1 MDWRARAVILTV
13 VCETLRIYVQFLGMA
28 TQTTHR
34 ENPGRICKKHPKN
47 LSVWLRDFLSKEAM
61 YSYVVVQPRSW
72 ELNPAGS
79 LPRLKRQKKKALFD
93 GLTYRN
99 LKPVVNQPADFKLG
113 YSRVFLVD
121 CQGAVGILIDAMGHP
136 ATEDTTLGSWCLW
149 RSNLGTGRFGCSTRL
164 LEMIRNWLT
173 TGGDEG
179 CTPPTASTHDC
190 LIYITRFYG
199 KLHRRHPN
207 FLFLKWPCTWRSA
220 TRLLWKVAISWDL
233 HSSSYRWE
241 QWPPF

>member
-220 TRLLWKVAISWDL
+220 TRLLWKVAIPL
-233 HSSSYRWE
+233 H
-241 QWPPF
+241 